1 MKADLYAQNGKL
13 ELGLVTGYTT
23 EDIMPMIRYKVG
35 TWFIAP
41 AYEKYDNKENYGIVL
56 GWEIGK

>member
-1 MKADLYAQNGKL
+1 M
-13 ELGLVTGYTT
+13 TGYKA
-23 EDIMPMIRYKVG
+23 EDVLPMIRYKVG
-35 TWFIAP
+35 TWFITP